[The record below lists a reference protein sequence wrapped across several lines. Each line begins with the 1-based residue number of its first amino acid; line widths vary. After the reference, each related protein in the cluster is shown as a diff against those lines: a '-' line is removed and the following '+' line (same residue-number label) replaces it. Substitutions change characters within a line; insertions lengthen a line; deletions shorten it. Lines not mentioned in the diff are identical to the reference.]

1 MRSIKREK
9 YDGCS
14 AETESDLPFIQRPV
28 FLRSSVA
35 EITRLVIG
43 GEWVSRN
50 PIGGV
55 LKATCLLSVYVAG
68 GLSLMLTGINLSLSP
83 AVFDILVSETQII
96 NSYWQWVSMP
106 ETLLMSSNWQLG
118 IRHGHCLGIDVRNT
132 SYSSPKRR
140 DSPQVTCMNCKVLW
154 RYYQQYV
161 VIELAAQSVK
171 ASVVRNVT
179 PNVLSEPFT

>member
-14 AETESDLPFIQRPV
+14 AETESDLLFIQRPV
-28 FLRSSVA
+28 LLRSSVA
-35 EITRLVIG
+35 EITRLAIG

-96 NSYWQWVSMP
+96 NSY
-106 ETLLMSSNWQLG
+106 
-118 IRHGHCLGIDVRNT
+118 
-132 SYSSPKRR
+132 
-140 DSPQVTCMNCKVLW
+140 
-154 RYYQQYV
+154 
-161 VIELAAQSVK
+161 
-171 ASVVRNVT
+171 
-179 PNVLSEPFT
+179 

>member
-35 EITRLVIG
+35 EITRLAIG

-118 IRHGHCLGIDVRNT
+118 IRHGRCLGIDVRNT

-140 DSPQVTCMNCKVLW
+140 DSPQVTCMNCRVLW
-154 RYYQQYV
+154 R
-161 VIELAAQSVK
+161 
-171 ASVVRNVT
+171 
-179 PNVLSEPFT
+179 